1 MLWALPFIVFAIV
14 VTALFVGAFA
24 AQIAIQM
31 CDCYDDD
38 D

>member
-1 MLWALPFIVFAIV
+1 MLWALPFIVFAV
-14 VTALFVGAFA
+14 VAIILLVGAVLV
-24 AQIAIQM
+24 QIVIQM